1 MSTPKKGLIAEF
13 KEFILTG
20 DLMSIAVAFIMG
32 AAVKAVIDSFVKD
45 IFTGVL
51 GLVGKCKDITDPVT
65 KEVTQSCVGIQDKKW
80 RTVGWGS
87 FLNNVIN
94 FLIIAAV
101 VFMLVKLYKK
111 ATNRKLASEIAAA
124 PSAEENLLTEIR
136 DLLKTR

>member
-13 KEFILTG
+13 KDFIMTG

-32 AAVKAVIDSFVKD
+32 AAVKSVIDSFVKD

-51 GLVGKCKDITDPVT
+51 GLFGKCKDVTDAVT

-80 RTVGWGS
+80 KTVAWGS

-94 FLIIAAV
+94 FIIIAAV
-101 VFMLVKLYKK
+101 VFLLVKAYKK
-111 ATNRKLASEIAAA
+111 ATKRNLAQDG
-124 PSAEENLLTEIR
+124 PSDNDLLGEIR
-136 DLLKTR
+136 DLLKK